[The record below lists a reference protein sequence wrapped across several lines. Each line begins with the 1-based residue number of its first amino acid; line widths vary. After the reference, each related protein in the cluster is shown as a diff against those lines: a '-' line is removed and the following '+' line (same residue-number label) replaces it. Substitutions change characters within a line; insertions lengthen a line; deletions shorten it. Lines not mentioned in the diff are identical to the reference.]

1 MVAIPFFTILS
12 GLNGYKNISDSVYYP
27 LAATS
32 GLVTFWRASAK
43 YDNLPLHQ
51 KTYRGPLGH
60 FGVVLLATGLGMTI
74 SGVLGHYTG
83 RAIREVMHSER
94 PPAT

>member
-1 MVAIPFFTILS
+1 MVYIPYFTILS
-12 GLNGYKNISDSVYYP
+12 GLNGYKTLSDSIYYP

-32 GLVTFWRASAK
+32 GLVSYWRASAK

-51 KTYRGPLGH
+51 KINRGPLGR
-60 FGVVLLATGLGMTI
+60 FGVVLIATGLGMTT

-83 RAIREVMHSER
+83 RAIREVMDSER